1 VVRFPRENLI
11 SVAAHRTGGKLS
23 KLGSSP
29 SSITLTKV
37 LVMLLPLFMSPIV
50 ARELGPSDRGTYGA
64 CIAAVTLIPIVV
76 GLGVPLAVR
85 RRASVESYPEI
96 VRSVYILVPILV
108 VPAGLL
114 ACVVRFVFV
123 PDLSTVDSFALV
135 ATVAIS
141 TLTVLTLS
149 IQSVLIVRRQY
160 LRIAGLQSVQT
171 IFIAAGTLVGW
182 IFGHITI
189 SWLLWSAAVG
199 AIAAVLVG
207 LLNLRVSPRGAR
219 VTVSSVLG
227 EGLSYSG
234 SQISEVAA
242 NTVVQI
248 LAVSVIG
255 PHESGLF
262 AVAMTIASLP
272 LVLGH
277 TVGIVAFQHVAS
289 ATEES
294 SYIFAAAAFRSAFV
308 LGFLSSVALCVISP
322 LLIPVFFGADY
333 LDAVPIAVIGCAG
346 SLLLVLN
353 YVSSQLLAAQGRGW
367 AMTAA
372 QLSGLGVTVVVLLFL
387 GSAFGGVGAVASVVV
402 GRIVTLA
409 VSVVFTPGPKL
420 LLVVRPADIRRA
432 FRLILR
438 GKIAP

>member
-1 VVRFPRENLI
+1 MAGRPLEKLV
-11 SVAAHRTGGKLS
+11 SVTAHRTGGRLS

-37 LVMLLPLFMSPIV
+37 FVMLLPLVMSPIV

-96 VRSVYILVPILV
+96 VRSVYLLVPILV

-114 ACVVRFVFV
+114 ACMVRFFFV
-123 PDLSTVDSFALV
+123 PDLSAVDSFALV
-135 ATVAIS
+135 ATVSIS

-171 IFIAAGTLVGW
+171 VFIAAGTLFGW
-182 IFGHITI
+182 LFGHLTI

-219 VTVSSVLG
+219 VTVRSVLG

-255 PHESGLF
+255 SHESGLF

-289 ATEES
+289 ASKDS
-294 SYIFAAAAFRSAFV
+294 SYVFAATAFRSAFV
-308 LGFLSSVALCVISP
+308 LGVLASVALSVISP
-322 LLIPVFFGADY
+322 LLIPVFFGSAY
-333 LDAVPIAVIGCAG
+333 LDSVPIAIIGCAG
-346 SLLLVLN
+346 SSLLVLN
-353 YVSSQLLAAQGRGW
+353 YVSSQLLAAQRRGW

-372 QLSGLGVTVVVLLFL
+372 QLAGLAVTVVVLLIL
-387 GSAFGGVGAVASVVV
+387 GTTFGGVGAVLSVVV

-409 VSVVFTPGPKL
+409 VSVACMPGPKL
-420 LLVVRPADIRRA
+420 LLVVRPADIRPA
-432 FRLILR
+432 FRLVLR
-438 GKIAP
+438 GKLAS

>member
-1 VVRFPRENLI
+1 MVG
-11 SVAAHRTGGKLS
+11 HRTRDRLS

-29 SSITLTKV
+29 SSITVTKIF
-37 LVMLLPLFMSPIV
+37 VMLLPLFLSPIV
-50 ARELGPSDRGTYGA
+50 ARELGPSDRGAYGA

-96 VRSVYILVPILV
+96 VRSVYVLVPIMV

-114 ACVVRFVFV
+114 ACLVRLFFV
-123 PDLSTVDSFALV
+123 PELPAVDSIALV

-149 IQSVLIVRRQY
+149 LQSVLIVKRQY

-171 IFIAAGTLVGW
+171 AFIAAGTLIGW
-182 IFGHITI
+182 ISGNITI
-189 SWLLWSAAVG
+189 SWLLWSAAFG
-199 AIAAVLVG
+199 AVAAVLVG
-207 LLNLRVSPRGAR
+207 LLNIRVSPRGAR
-219 VTVSSVLG
+219 VTVRAVLG

-255 PHESGLF
+255 SHESGLF

-277 TVGIVAFQHVAS
+277 TVGIVAFQHVA
-289 ATEES
+289 AAPKAS
-294 SYIFAAAAFRSAFV
+294 SYIFAAAAFRSALV
-308 LGFLSSVALCVISP
+308 LGVLASVTLCVSTP

-333 LDAVPIAVIGCAG
+333 TDSVPIAIIGCAG
-346 SLLLVLN
+346 SSLLVLN

-367 AMTAA
+367 TMTAA
-372 QLSGLGVTVVVLLFL
+372 QLAGLCVTVVVLLIL
-387 GSAFGGVGAVASVVV
+387 GTAFGGVGAVSSVVA
-402 GRIVTLA
+402 GRVVTLL
-409 VSVVFTPGPKL
+409 VSVAFMPGPKL
-420 LLVVRPADIRRA
+420 LLVVRPADIRKA
-432 FRLILR
+432 FSLLLR
-438 GKIAP
+438 GKLTI